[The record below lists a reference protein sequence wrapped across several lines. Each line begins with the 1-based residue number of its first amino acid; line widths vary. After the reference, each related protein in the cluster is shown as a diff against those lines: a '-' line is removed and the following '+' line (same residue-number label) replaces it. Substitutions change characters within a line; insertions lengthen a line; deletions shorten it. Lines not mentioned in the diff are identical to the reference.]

1 MVSRAEFLQHVIVYG
16 AMMAA
21 ALGVVAYVRYRY
33 DVGHR
38 VFRRL
43 ALAWAASIVG
53 VVVLSLTS
61 KVTTTR
67 CTRDPSEFCRYNDNI
82 PFMATLVFLFFCTC
96 LTRAFF
102 LHFNR

>member
-1 MVSRAEFLQHVIVYG
+1 MVSRAEFLQHVIVSG

-61 KVTTTR
+61 KVTTTLPATVR
-67 CTRDPSEFCRYNDNI
+67 VLSVQRQHSLHGDPRV
-82 PFMATLVFLFFCTC
+82 PFCTC